1 MGKKVLG
8 KINDQKGRSRP
19 HEEAAGSGGK
29 GGAIRGDLAIRQNTV
44 SCSSKLMSLTPKSL
58 VQSQSAPSW
67 LGALDQVTCPL
78 CALVCEARITIITTS
93 MSCVRSKLVHIYK
106 VLRMES
112 GMC

>member
-1 MGKKVLG
+1 MIRKEGAGPLRKQLA
-8 KINDQKGRSRP
+8 Q
-19 HEEAAGSGGK
+19 EEK

-44 SCSSKLMSLTPKSL
+44 PYSSKLMSLTPKSL

-67 LGALDQVTCPL
+67 LGDLDQFTCPL
-78 CALVCEARITIITTS
+78 CALVWESRIVIITTS
-93 MSCVRSKLVHIYK
+93 MSCVGSKFVHIYK